1 MNKTTKF
8 PTHPFT
14 MLLIG
19 TLVVACGS
27 GRDQILGIGN
37 DVAVLAPTVT
47 AVAPI
52 ADASG
57 VPVNARTVTAAFST
71 AMNPATLTLASFTL
85 ACPAAAP
92 LTGMGVSYLAAGNV
106 ATLTLA
112 TDLPASTV
120 CVATLTTAVQDT
132 AGRALA
138 AAYRWS
144 FTTAASADMIAPV
157 VTSTLPADTATAV
170 AINSAV
176 TASFSEAIDP
186 LTLTAAS
193 FTMACPAGT
202 PVAGTVSYAVIA
214 RIASFTPAANLP
226 ANTVCTARLETAVE
240 DLAGNALALPFTWT
254 FTTGAA
260 PDVTPPTVISGN
272 PFNLSV
278 GICVNKTVNVTFSEA
293 MDPLSITTTSFKLAT
308 GGGIPVSGAVA
319 YDAPNRIAS
328 FTPTIPL
335 TGTPPTAYTVT
346 IAGGA
351 SGVKDLAGNF
361 LAADNISSFTT
372 NASTCATVPALGAA
386 APFGSFGGSAT
397 VTNTGINTVI
407 NGDIGVLSSS
417 TSITGFTDSGGN
429 TYTVVVGTNNGLV
442 QGLVYTLTAPPGSV
456 PGAVVTQAR
465 ADAQVAFDSISPAN
479 LPGGINLADPA
490 QCPSCGGAGDGPG
503 ELAGRTL
510 PPGIYLTAAADN
522 SFDIGGPGR
531 PPGNLTLDA
540 QGDAGAVWIFQTP
553 AGTGSL
559 NVGLVGPLTPA
570 VPIQILLINGAQ
582 ARNVFWY
589 VPAGAVIGTGSTVV
603 GTFLADAA
611 ITMSTTG
618 GGPPPNAV
626 TTTVNG
632 RVLALTAGVTMT
644 NTVINVPAP

>member
-1 MNKTTKF
+1 MNKTAKF

-19 TLVVACGS
+19 TLVVACSS

-57 VPVNARTVTAAFST
+57 VATNTRIVTATFST
-71 AMNPATLTLASFTL
+71 AMNPATLTPASFTL
-85 ACPAAAP
+85 ACPAATAV
-92 LTGMGVSYLAAGNV
+92 TGTGVSYLAAGNV
-106 ATLTLA
+106 ATLTLP

-120 CVATLTTAVQDT
+120 CVATVTPAVQDT

-138 AAYRWS
+138 AAYVWS
-144 FTTAASADMIAPV
+144 FTTAATTDAIAPV
-157 VTSTLPADTATAV
+157 IISTLPADTASAI
-170 AINSAV
+170 AINSRV
-176 TASFSEAIDP
+176 TASFNEAIDP
-186 LTLTAAS
+186 LTLNAAS
-193 FTMACPAGT
+193 FTLACPAGT
-202 PVAGTVSYAVIA
+202 PVTGTVSYAVIA
-214 RIASFTPAANLP
+214 RIASFTPTVDLP
-226 ANTVCTARLETAVE
+226 ANTTCTARLETAVQ
-240 DLAGNALALPFTWT
+240 DLAGNALELPYSWT

-260 PDVTPPTVISGN
+260 ADVTPPTVVSGN
-272 PFNLSV
+272 PFDLSI

-293 MDPLSITTTSFKLAT
+293 MDPLSITTTRFRIAT
-308 GGGIPVSGAVA
+308 GGGILVNGAVA
-319 YDAPNRIAS
+319 YDAVNRIAS
-328 FTPTIPL
+328 FTPTVPL

-346 IAGGA
+346 VGGSN
-351 SGVKDLAGNF
+351 SGVRDLAGNF

-372 NASTCATVPALGAA
+372 NASTCATAPALGAA

-397 VTNTGINTVI
+397 VTNTGIDTVI

-417 TSITGFTDSGGN
+417 TSITGFTDSGSN
-429 TYTVVVGTNNGLV
+429 SYTAVLGINNGLV
-442 QGLVYTLTAPPGSV
+442 RGLVYTLTAPPGSV
-456 PGAVVTQAR
+456 PGAAVTQAR

-510 PPGIYLTAAADN
+510 PPGIYLSAAADN

-531 PPGNLTLDA
+531 LPGNLTLDA
-540 QGDAGAVWIFQTP
+540 QGDTGAVWIFQTP
-553 AGTGSL
+553 AGTGSM

-570 VPIQILLINGAQ
+570 VPIQVLLINGAQ

-603 GTFLADAA
+603 GTVLADAA
-611 ITMSTTG
+611 ITLSTTG

-626 TTTVNG
+626 ATTVNG

-644 NTVINVPAP
+644 NAVINVPAP